1 MLAEFELFPPPF
13 LALIEA
19 VSTGGLARTLVLNI
33 SPITSTDISVQ
44 PGNPRTLGTYAK
56 ARPDRNVEVLLIC
69 QHMFSSIILSYHLHN
84 STFWV

>member
-56 ARPDRNVEVLLIC
+56 ARPDGNVEVLC

>member
-56 ARPDRNVEVLLIC
+56 ARPDRNVEVSTHVLKYYPVISFTQ
-69 QHMFSSIILSYHLHN
+69 QHILG
-84 STFWV
+84 VIK